1 MDRMKIKSVMEMV
14 SEADDLVETLN
25 VAEAKAHLE
34 ADSAIFIDLRD
45 IREVAKTGKVRGAH
59 HVPRGMLE
67 FWIDPQS
74 PYHKDFFTSDRKFIF
89 YCAGGWRSALAA
101 KTAQE
106 MGLQPVAH
114 LEGGMKAWIE
124 AGCAIDPPK

>member
-14 SEADDLVETLN
+14 SEADALVETLN

-34 ADSAIFIDLRD
+34 ADKAIFIDLRD

-89 YCAGGWRSALAA
+89 LRAGANVHCRRVRRGSMHPLGRPGCTQTL
-101 KTAQE
+101 
-106 MGLQPVAH
+106 
-114 LEGGMKAWIE
+114 LEKSSSQT
-124 AGCAIDPPK
+124 DPQ

>member
-14 SEADDLVETLN
+14 SEANALVETLN
-25 VAEAKAHLE
+25 VAEAKTHLE

-74 PYHKDFFTSDRKFIF
+74 PYHKDFFTIDRKFIF

-124 AGCAIDPPK
+124 AGCEIDPPK